1 MTDNDLNA
9 LLTGL
14 GSTPDEIAA
23 ALAAAD
29 ITGQRAEPDSC
40 AVAKYAKSAGYPD
53 VRVGEKNDGSLL
65 VEAGDTEAVIA
76 LDTPLH
82 AFVAKFDNGGYPE
95 LVRSW

>member
-9 LLTGL
+9 LLAAL
-14 GSTPDEIAA
+14 GSTPDEIADT
-23 ALAAAD
+23 LAAAD
-29 ITGQRAEPDSC
+29 ITGQRGEPYSC
-40 AVAKYAKSAGYPD
+40 AVAEYVKAAGYAD
-53 VRVGEKNDGSLL
+53 VRVGEENDGSLL
-65 VEAGDTEAVIA
+65 VQAGDTEAVIA

>member
-1 MTDNDLNA
+1 MKDNDLTA

-40 AVAKYAKSAGYPD
+40 AVAEYVKAADHTD
-53 VRVGEKNDGSLL
+53 VRVGEDDDGSLL

-82 AFVAKFDNGGYPE
+82 AFVTKFDNGDYPE
-95 LVRSW
+95 LERSW